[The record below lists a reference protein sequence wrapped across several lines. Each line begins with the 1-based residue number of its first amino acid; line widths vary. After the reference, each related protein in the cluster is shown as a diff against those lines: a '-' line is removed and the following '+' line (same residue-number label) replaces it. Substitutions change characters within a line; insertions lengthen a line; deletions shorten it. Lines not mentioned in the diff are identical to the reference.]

1 MRKILH
7 KYPFFYAFS
16 HNYSL
21 KMRFRE
27 DLAKDL
33 AKDFAVFA
41 FIFKGLKWEF
51 YQVHLLAHKLVGE
64 VRIYS
69 SN

>member
-1 MRKILH
+1 MQKKRIN
-7 KYPFFYAFS
+7 ARFS
-16 HNYSL
+16 LYKSINIHVFLS
-21 KMRFRE
+21 FWE
-27 DLAKDL
+27 GLAKDL
-33 AKDFAVFA
+33 AKDFDVFA

-51 YQVHLLAHKLVGE
+51 YQVHLLSHKLVGE